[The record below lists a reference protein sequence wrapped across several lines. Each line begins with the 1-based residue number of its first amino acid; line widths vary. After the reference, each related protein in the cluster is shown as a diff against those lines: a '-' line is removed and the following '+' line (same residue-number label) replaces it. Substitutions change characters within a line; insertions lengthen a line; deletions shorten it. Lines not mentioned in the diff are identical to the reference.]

1 MENAETVH
9 AAFDLTRRVAVVTG
23 AGSGLGRSSAEILAG
38 AGASVVCGDL
48 DAQSARQTAT
58 SIAEAGGRAVGV
70 GVDVADEAAHGELVD
85 AALGLDGRL
94 DVWCNSAGVMSES
107 KVLELTGDDLD
118 QIFAVNVKGSLY
130 GSQAAG
136 RHMVENG
143 GGSIINMASA
153 AMLVPSPN
161 IAAYA
166 MSKAAVVQM
175 TKIMALENGKR
186 SVRVNAL
193 APGFVP
199 TKMTSR
205 YYVRPDGTEDEE
217 MKKLVLEPMAK
228 YAPLR
233 RVGAPS
239 DIGFAVLFLASDASS
254 FITGQVLSPNG
265 GVAMV

>member
-1 MENAETVH
+1 
-9 AAFDLTRRVAVVTG
+9 
-23 AGSGLGRSSAEILAG
+23 
-38 AGASVVCGDL
+38 
-48 DAQSARQTAT
+48 
-58 SIAEAGGRAVGV
+58 
-70 GVDVADEAAHGELVD
+70 
-85 AALGLDGRL
+85 
-94 DVWCNSAGVMSES
+94 
-107 KVLELTGDDLD
+107 
-118 QIFAVNVKGSLY
+118 
-130 GSQAAG
+130 
-136 RHMVENG
+136 
-143 GGSIINMASA
+143 
-153 AMLVPSPN
+153 
-161 IAAYA
+161 